1 VFNSLD
7 FNPARPPNANI
18 LPFHAVAAHHTRGDN
33 IGGTNMVMGTGLG
46 NGGGVDNI
54 AALLIDGNDDAIDG
68 TICGAIVSGAT
79 TIDDDDDD
87 DNETIDVVDDDDTK

>member
-54 AALLIDGNDDAIDG
+54 AALLIDGNDAIDG

-87 DNETIDVVDDDDTK
+87 NETIDVVDDDDTK